1 MDRELWLVI
10 TGAVDRVVGSISRQ
24 GRRPRYSD
32 RLIVLMYLWCA
43 WQNKC
48 LSWACDRIHYNTLFR
63 PRQLPSISQFTRR
76 VKSDACRCILQKV
89 HDDLRRSGAY
99 LPLSFIDAMPLTVS
113 PVSKDPQ
120 AKRGHITGG
129 FAKGYKLHAI
139 VNENGR
145 LVIWSVCPLNVDE
158 KTVAAEL
165 FARADAA
172 GLGELLLADSAYDA
186 APLYKINTA
195 RNHVML
201 APVRGQKFVP
211 PQGRSQRKM
220 QEMGPGRR
228 QALAVWKDHEPLTR
242 FVMEERK
249 QIEGVFSVLNVV
261 FGVGPLP
268 AFVRRTDRVVRWI
281 GAKIILYHARLLAK
295 ELSKKNV
302 AA

>member
-1 MDRELWLVI
+1 MDREQWVI
-10 TGAVDRVVGSISRQ
+10 ITAAVDRVIRRMERP

-32 RLIVLMYLWCA
+32 RLIVLMYIWCA

-48 LSWACDRIHYNTLFR
+48 LSWACDRLHYNTLFR

-76 VKSDACRCILQKV
+76 VKSDVCHYILQKV
-89 HDDLRRSGAY
+89 HDDLQGGSVC

-113 PVSKDPQ
+113 PVSKDPE

-145 LVIWSVCPLNVDE
+145 IVIWCVCPLNIDE

-165 FARADAA
+165 FTRADTA
-172 GLGELLLADSAYDA
+172 GLGELSLGDTAYDA

-195 RNHVML
+195 RNHTLL
-201 APVRGQKFVP
+201 APVRGQKFVSA
-211 PQGRSQRKM
+211 QGRTEKKLRA
-220 QEMGPGRR
+220 MGPARR
-228 QALAVWKDHEPLTR
+228 EAVNIWEHHEPLAN
-242 FVMEERK
+242 FIMEERK

-261 FGVGPLP
+261 LGVGRLP
-268 AFVRRTDRVVRWI
+268 AFIRRLSRVIRWI
-281 GAKIILYHARLLAK
+281 GTKVILYHARLLARESLAK
-295 ELSKKNV
+295 TT